1 VTRQDPD
8 LADPQIGEATGDGE
22 ALSHNLV
29 GQRLGRKGR
38 DTRVRILA
46 AASKLLADTGGPSI
60 TLTAVAREASLGMT
74 SLYLYFR
81 DLSELLAAILDPILA
96 SIEDAYLS
104 RLREPWPDEVL
115 GERCRDFVGA
125 YYVFWRR
132 HSRPLHL
139 RNTFSDN
146 GDERM
151 LRMRHGSSRP
161 MLDLLVAQMEG
172 DTEDVN
178 SDAFHMATAL
188 LTGLERMAT
197 MATDPNFPTLS
208 TLTGPPRPGHDPA
221 VQAHGLEVSS
231 ARLLELAIRD
241 GRARARTGG

>member
-1 VTRQDPD
+1 MRPD
-8 LADPQIGEATGDGE
+8 LDLANPRIGDPAADGE

-46 AASKLLADTGGPSI
+46 AASKLLADAGGPSI

-81 DLSELLAAILDPILA
+81 DLSELLAAILEPVMA
-96 SIEDAYLS
+96 SIEEAYLS
-104 RLREPWPDEVL
+104 RLREPWPDAVL
-115 GERCRDFVGA
+115 GERCRDFVAA

-151 LRMRHGSSRP
+151 LRMRHSGSRP
-161 MLDLLVAQMEG
+161 VLDLLVAQMEG
-172 DTEDVN
+172 DPEDVN
-178 SDAFHMATAL
+178 SHAFHMATAL

-221 VQAHGLEVSS
+221 AQAHGLEVSS

-241 GRARARTGG
+241 GRAQMRAAGR